1 MSIQLNLRRPN
12 PLYFCWKKA
21 TTTLWDEL
29 NDEFRHDG
37 ITIDELTDAVTRT
50 IELNW
55 GCRTLHVHRREGYV
69 TSVDVEFA
77 NEADQTL
84 FTLRWA

>member
-21 TTTLWDEL
+21 TNTLWDEL
-29 NDEFRHDG
+29 RHEG
-37 ITIDELTDAVTRT
+37 ITIQELTDAVTNT

-55 GCRTLHVHRREGYV
+55 GCKTMYVHRKEGYV

-84 FTLRWA
+84 FALRWA